1 MGWTFYNSSGQ
12 QMRATADKAAT
23 QAEMEAG
30 SSTTAYVTP
39 GRTQHHP
46 GVAKAYGVSES
57 NGTLA
62 SGSYNVTGVATST
75 TGVYT
80 WTWDTNFADADYSL
94 HVSLQATALNAG
106 HTIHDSYTTGTA
118 RILIYEADGSIANE
132 AHHVVGFGSQ

>member
-1 MGWTFYNSSGQ
+1 MSGI
-12 QMRATADKAAT
+12 AYGLVGDGVK
-23 QAEMEAG
+23 QAFLEAET
-30 SSTTAYVTP
+30 SVNTYAPPDLIKHS
-39 GRTQHHP
+39 P

-94 HVSLQATALNAG
+94 HVSLQSTALNAG

-132 AHHVVGFGSQ
+132 AHHVVAFGSQ